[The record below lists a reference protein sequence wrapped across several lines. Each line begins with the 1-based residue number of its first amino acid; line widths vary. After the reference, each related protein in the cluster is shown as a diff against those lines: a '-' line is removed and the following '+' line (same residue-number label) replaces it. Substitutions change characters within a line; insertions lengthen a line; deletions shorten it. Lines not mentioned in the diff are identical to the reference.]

1 MCEGLTIANPRG
13 GENLPGVAESQNISP
28 DGKTY
33 TFYLNKNAMW
43 SNGDAL
49 TADDFVWSWMRIL
62 TPSLGSQY
70 PDMLNYVKD
79 AAGFHQGKADDFST
93 VGVKAINDHEL
104 RVELKKIDFT
114 CQSHDN
120 WANFYFRE

>member
-1 MCEGLTIANPRG
+1 
-13 GENLPGVAESQNISP
+13 
-28 DGKTY
+28 
-33 TFYLNKNAMW
+33 
-43 SNGDAL
+43 
-49 TADDFVWSWMRIL
+49 
-62 TPSLGSQY
+62 
-70 PDMLNYVKD
+70 MLNYVKD

-114 CQSHDN
+114 CQNHDN